1 MSVKLNVLQK
11 FSILIFNVVHLVFDM
26 VHQDIKTQR
35 ISIIIPTLN
44 EANNIKA
51 AITSTQSSINVE
63 VIVVD
68 GGSNDGTPTIAQ
80 FLGATVIS
88 SAPGRAI
95 QMNTGAAIASG
106 EILLFLHADTRLPQG
121 FDTMIRTA
129 LQQPGIIAGAFALR
143 IDAPHW
149 GLRLVEWG
157 VKLRSHFYQLPYG
170 DQAIF
175 LTKIAFA
182 EVGNFPQI
190 PIMEDFEL
198 ITCLKR
204 ISKVQ
209 IIDVPVITSPRRWLK
224 KGIFKTTLLNQ
235 IIVLAYL
242 LGVSPERIRKWYNNY
257 PLIW

>member
-1 MSVKLNVLQK
+1 
-11 FSILIFNVVHLVFDM
+11 
-26 VHQDIKTQR
+26 
-35 ISIIIPTLN
+35 
-44 EANNIKA
+44 
-51 AITSTQSSINVE
+51 
-63 VIVVD
+63 
-68 GGSNDGTPTIAQ
+68 
-80 FLGATVIS
+80 
-88 SAPGRAI
+88 
-95 QMNTGAAIASG
+95 QM
-106 EILLFLHADTRLPQG
+106 
-121 FDTMIRTA
+121 
-129 LQQPGIIAGAFALR
+129 
-143 IDAPHW
+143 
-149 GLRLVEWG
+149 
-157 VKLRSHFYQLPYG
+157 PYG

-190 PIMEDFEL
+190 PIIEDFEL